1 MDYKIALEYLNK
13 KGVTAQQ
20 LANHSGLS
28 KGSLYSVLN
37 GDTQNPRKN
46 TKDAIISLAK
56 ALMQTNNEVLE
67 AGVVISAD
75 EDILDKK
82 DKNYIKKL
90 ALEIRENR
98 DALFEEQ
105 AFKDFIYI
113 ETLKMVL
120 LAKEGDSVSM
130 EKLVDLNK

>member
-1 MDYKIALEYLNK
+1 MEYKKALEYLIK
-13 KGVTAQQ
+13 KGITAQK

-28 KGSLYSVLN
+28 KGSLHAVLS
-37 GDTQNPRKN
+37 GTTQNPRKN
-46 TKDAIISLAK
+46 TKDAVISFAKELMLA
-56 ALMQTNNEVLE
+56 NNEVLE
-67 AGVVISAD
+67 EGVVISTD

-113 ETLKMVL
+113 ETLKMVI
-120 LAKEGDSVSM
+120 LAKEGESISM
-130 EKLVDLNK
+130 QKLAKLNK